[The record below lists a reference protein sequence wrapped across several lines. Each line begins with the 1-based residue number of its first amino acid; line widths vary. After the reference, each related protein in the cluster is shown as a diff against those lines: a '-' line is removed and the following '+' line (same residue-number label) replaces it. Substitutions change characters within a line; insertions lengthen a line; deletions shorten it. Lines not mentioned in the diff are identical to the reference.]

1 MKMEININISEIPE
15 VSKEAAEEYGKNIDV
30 MIKKV
35 DQDMSEKENLNQ
47 LIGDNP
53 LNKMEDNHKNHANFM
68 YNSFQ
73 LNDPELFLNTI
84 IWVYKTYNNHGFSYD
99 YFPVELR
106 SWISAVKKYLS
117 TETQN
122 SIIKVYKWML
132 NYHQIFIEES
142 KKAEVVE
149 SEIPDDYLDLYNQFL
164 KHLLLGDYNKC
175 LLVSRENVETKK
187 EMLEFF
193 EYVIKPTLYKIGTLW
208 EDGEISIA
216 QEHLASSIVTRIN
229 SFLYS
234 QFISLD
240 VTKGKAVISSIANEF
255 HEIGARIIA
264 DSLETNGW
272 DVDYLGANTPLND
285 LIDLLI
291 KQEPLLVGLSVSM
304 PFNVDN
310 LNYAVK
316 KIKTHSELND
326 IKILVGG
333 KVLND
338 NRDLWKKIDADGWA
352 EDSQEAIQVAEGWL
366 KETRDRDV

>member
-1 MKMEININISEIPE
+1 MKPQLNISDVPE
-15 VSKEAAEEYGKNIDV
+15 VSKEAAEEYGNNLDV

-35 DQDMSEKENLNQ
+35 NQDMSEKENLNQ

-53 LNKMEDNHKNHANFM
+53 LTKMEDNHKNHANFM
-68 YNSFQ
+68 CNSFQ
-73 LNDPELFLNTI
+73 LNDSELFLNTI

-99 YFPVELR
+99 YFPVELKT
-106 SWISAVKKYLS
+106 WISAVEKYLS

-132 NYHQIFIEES
+132 NHHQIFIGES
-142 KKAEVVE
+142 KKTEVVE
-149 SEIPDDYLDLYNQFL
+149 SKIPNDYLDLYNEFL
-164 KHLLLGDYNKC
+164 KHLLQGNYNQC
-175 LLVSRENVETKK
+175 LLVSKENVETKK

-193 EYVIKPTLYKIGTLW
+193 EYVIRPSLYKIGTLW
-208 EDGEISIA
+208 EDGEVSIA
-216 QEHLASSIVTRIN
+216 QEHLASSIVSRIN

-234 QFISLD
+234 QFISLEF
-240 VTKGKAVISSIANEF
+240 TKDKAVISSTANEF

-272 DVDYLGANTPLND
+272 DVDYLGANTPLED

-291 KQEPLLVGLSVSM
+291 TKKPFLVGLSVSM

-316 KIKTHSELND
+316 KIKGHSELKD

-338 NRDLWKKIDADGWA
+338 NRNLWKKIDADGWA
-352 EDSQEAIQVAEGWL
+352 EDSQEAVQVAEKWL

>member
-1 MKMEININISEIPE
+1 MKGKININISDVPK
-15 VSKEAAEEYGKNIDV
+15 VSKEAAQEYGDNLDF

-47 LIGDNP
+47 LIGDN
-53 LNKMEDNHKNHANFM
+53 LLSKMEDNHKNHANFM

-84 IWVYKTYNNHGFSYD
+84 IWVYKTYNNHGFSYE
-99 YFPVELR
+99 YFPLELKT
-106 SWISAVKKYLS
+106 WISAVKKYLN
-117 TETQN
+117 TESQT

-132 NYHQIFIEES
+132 DHHQTFLEES

-149 SEIPDDYLDLYNQFL
+149 SEVPDDYLDLYNEFL
-164 KHLLLGDYNKC
+164 KHLLQGNYNKC
-175 LLVSRENVETKK
+175 LLVSKDNVETKK

-193 EYVIKPTLYKIGTLW
+193 EYVIKPSLYKIGTLW

-216 QEHLASSIVTRIN
+216 QEHLASSIVSRIN

-234 QFISLD
+234 QFISLE
-240 VTKGKAVISSIANEF
+240 VIKGKAVISSIANEF

-272 DVDYLGANTPLND
+272 DVDYLGANTPLDD

-291 KQEPLLVGLSVSM
+291 KKEPLLVGLSVSM
-304 PFNVDN
+304 PFNIDN
-310 LNYAVK
+310 LSYAVK
-316 KIKTHSELND
+316 KIKAHPELKD

-338 NRDLWKKIDADGWA
+338 NRDLWKKIAADGWA
-352 EDSQEAIQVAEGWL
+352 KDSQEAVRVVEKWL
-366 KETRDRDV
+366 KETRDRYV